1 MNHTFSQLRLIIPV
15 VVIACISLS
24 LLFAQSFSGFS
35 VTGKPGTA
43 PPSYTPQEIQDRVAL
58 ARERWGAVYAE
69 RMELF
74 MKETPQES
82 FGGTVFLG
90 DSITHVFE
98 LDIIFPDSTFI
109 NRGISGDTVQGLT
122 DRLDVSVAAL
132 KPKAIYVLIGTNNL
146 WQDSSEPFIEGL
158 MQDYAK
164 LFTAIKS
171 QAPEAAVTIQ
181 AVLPTRD
188 AWLFRNDLITA
199 VNARLQPL
207 ALQHGFAWLDLS
219 TPFQN
224 KDNHL
229 RAELTFDGLHLN
241 SDGYILWAQLLQP
254 EADIVTFYQNIAP
267 QWLAFNRRD
276 FPISLVN
283 PPQMPQPADPALL
296 PELVLYNNE
305 YPHPT
310 TRSPHGIL
318 EAVIQNNTVVG
329 IANQE
334 SVIPENGYVLS
345 AYGRGFIWVYVNL
358 KPGVELILADQV
370 VSLLPIP
377 VEEQTTAQ
385 QITQLMVLCLDH
397 LQNPALSQN
406 HAMVRE
412 ILRVLIELK
421 QNPTAADETTLLA
434 LQEQLDKIPGQNPP

>member
-1 MNHTFSQLRLIIPV
+1 
-15 VVIACISLS
+15 
-24 LLFAQSFSGFS
+24 
-35 VTGKPGTA
+35 
-43 PPSYTPQEIQDRVAL
+43 
-58 ARERWGAVYAE
+58 
-69 RMELF
+69 
-74 MKETPQES
+74 
-82 FGGTVFLG
+82 
-90 DSITHVFE
+90 
-98 LDIIFPDSTFI
+98 
-109 NRGISGDTVQGLT
+109 
-122 DRLDVSVAAL
+122 
-132 KPKAIYVLIGTNNL
+132 
-146 WQDSSEPFIEGL
+146 
-158 MQDYAK
+158 
-164 LFTAIKS
+164 
-171 QAPEAAVTIQ
+171 
-181 AVLPTRD
+181 
-188 AWLFRNDLITA
+188 
-199 VNARLQPL
+199 
-207 ALQHGFAWLDLS
+207 
-219 TPFQN
+219 
-224 KDNHL
+224 
-229 RAELTFDGLHLN
+229 
-241 SDGYILWAQLLQP
+241 
-254 EADIVTFYQNIAP
+254 
-267 QWLAFNRRD
+267 
-276 FPISLVN
+276 
-283 PPQMPQPADPALL
+283 MPQPADPALL